1 MLSENKFSIILLSTI
16 CYYMSFLFTN
26 RLHDISSTAQYL
38 LTYTID
44 YCSTQSLHL
53 LVLCE
58 VVVVVMVGMTFTVA
72 DRAVWPILPSALK
85 SRTDTR

>member
-1 MLSENKFSIILLSTI
+1 
-16 CYYMSFLFTN
+16 MSFFFTN
-26 RLHDISSTAQYL
+26 RLQDISSTAQYL

-53 LVLCE
+53 LVVCE
-58 VVVVVMVGMTFTVA
+58 VVVVMVGMTFTVA

>member
-1 MLSENKFSIILLSTI
+1 
-16 CYYMSFLFTN
+16 MSFLFAN
-26 RLHDISSTAQYL
+26 RLQDISSTAQYL

-53 LVLCE
+53 LVVCE
-58 VVVVVMVGMTFTVA
+58 VVVVMVGMTFTVA
-72 DRAVWPILPSALK
+72 DRAVWPTLPSALK

>member
-1 MLSENKFSIILLSTI
+1 MRVHCNMTSFSQDTS
-16 CYYMSFLFTN
+16 S
-26 RLHDISSTAQYL
+26 DIYTAQYL

-58 VVVVVMVGMTFTVA
+58 VVVAMVGMTFTVA
-72 DRAVWPILPSALK
+72 DRAVWPTLPSASK
-85 SRTDTR
+85 SRMDTT